1 MCRRWWARLGCD
13 PAGVPSL
20 ETGDHEIELAGEAI
34 RPIGMVILSMVLET
48 ACKRGGE
55 AVIEGRAVELM
66 HASPEAAPIRP
77 PEEYVEK
84 KWYAVYTWARHE
96 RRVAEQMG
104 QRRIRGFLP
113 LYRAVHRW
121 KDRRKEIELAL
132 FPSYVFVHLALRDR
146 VRVLEIPGVV
156 HLVSSGGKPTPLAD
170 GEIESLIRGVDGCVR
185 MEPHPFLQVG
195 RRVRVRSGPLA
206 GLEGILVRR
215 KEGFRLVAS
224 IEILMRAVAIEIDEA
239 DVEACS

>member
-1 MCRRWWARLGCD
+1 VAEDR
-13 PAGVPSL
+13 S
-20 ETGDHEIELAGEAI
+20 
-34 RPIGMVILSMVLET
+34 
-48 ACKRGGE
+48 
-55 AVIEGRAVELM
+55 VELTS
-66 HASPEAAPIRP
+66 ASPGAAQSKP
-77 PEEYVEK
+77 PEECLEE

-96 RRVAEQMG
+96 KRVAAQMG

-113 LYRAVHRW
+113 LYRSMHRW

-156 HLVSSGGKPTPLAD
+156 NIVSSRGKPTPLAD
-170 GEIESLIRGVDGCVR
+170 GEIESLQRGVDGCVS

-195 RRVRVRSGPLA
+195 RRVRVRSGPFV

-224 IEILMRAVAIEIDEA
+224 IEILRRAVAIEIDEA
-239 DVEACS
+239 DVESCR